1 MARDACGVGWEVNRW
16 MAKDRF
22 LFWRSYY
29 DALMLLDNSD
39 AGRLVKAM
47 CAFAFDERETD
58 LSDSA
63 ALRLAWTMV
72 SGEIRES
79 VESGRVQAERG
90 RRSGEARRAKSS
102 REHRSEHR
110 SEHCSEHRSNHGSN
124 VSKYVSTSSDYASS
138 LDAQTLVADEH
149 AQNPNAGGDPRWDG
163 VETSDPATAYRQA
176 MAVLDMMESEQAGDG
191 DG

>member
-1 MARDACGVGWEVNRW
+1 

-29 DALMLLDNSD
+29 DALGLLDDAD

-47 CAFAFDERETD
+47 CAFAFDEEETD

-79 VESGRVQAERG
+79 VENGRMQAERG
-90 RRSGEARRAKSS
+90 RKSGEARRAKSG

-110 SEHCSEHRSNHGSN
+110 SN
-124 VSKYVSTSSDYASS
+124 VSKYVSTSSGYAPS
-138 LDAQTLVADEH
+138 LTAPALAADER
-149 AQNPNAGGDPRWDG
+149 PPAGVDATSDPRWAD
-163 VETSDPATAYRQA
+163 VKPMSSDEAGR
-176 MAVLDMMESEQAGDG
+176 AVAALFASMEEQERGDG
-191 DG
+191 